1 MGVVEAMYY
10 DLEQP
15 NTKFD
20 LRAKLKVAKYNTP
33 TNQIILEFDA
43 AKLDQA
49 SFNMIMQLP
58 EIIAD
63 QGEIGKFELGIFTVT
78 INRMDTFEHELIHL

>member
-1 MGVVEAMYY
+1 M
-10 DLEQP
+10 
-15 NTKFD
+15 
-20 LRAKLKVAKYNTP
+20 
-33 TNQIILEFDA
+33 II
-43 AKLDQA
+43 
-49 SFNMIMQLP
+49 QLS